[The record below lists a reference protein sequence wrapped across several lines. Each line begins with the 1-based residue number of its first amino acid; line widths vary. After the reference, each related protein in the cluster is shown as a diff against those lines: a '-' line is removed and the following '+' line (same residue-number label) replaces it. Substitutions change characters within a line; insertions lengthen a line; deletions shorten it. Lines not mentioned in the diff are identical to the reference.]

1 MDSIRWVLNQ
11 SGSEMWSSDETYSSR
26 LEAVITG
33 VELLNSFNSDPS
45 NKKIINELSDV
56 MNIYSYDKEPI
67 TSFDVGQ
74 IFPYKNFY
82 GVDELL
88 EMVAD
93 NAYQECGDVAEDYLS
108 YVKEEHKQELD
119 ELITGWFKKH
129 NYLPDFYTIENVS
142 TIKLSDFDESN
153 FEEV

>member
-1 MDSIRWVLNQ
+1 MNDNKWVLNKT
-11 SGSEMWSSDETYSSR
+11 GRDMWSSEETFDTKS
-26 LEAVITG
+26 EAVIVG
-33 VELLNSFNSDPS
+33 VELLNKFNSDPY
-45 NKKIINELSDV
+45 NKNNTIALSDI
-56 MNIYSYDKEPI
+56 MGIDTYGEKLFE
-67 TSFDVGQ
+67 SFDVGQ
-74 IFPYKNFY
+74 IFTYKNFY

-142 TIKLSDFDESN
+142 TIKLSDFDEYN